1 MSAIGEDISG
11 YSSEDLG
18 FMESLNSLEAQHRLP
33 ARIKADFH
41 EATKLGRRFN
51 DQVLR
56 PVYKEIDRKIME
68 DNEYLPEEFI
78 KKANEWGLYTLWIPK
93 MYGGQG
99 MTMLSLYPFMEEIS
113 SICAGLAN
121 LIGAHYL
128 GVSVLCSSCN
138 IKVTNR
144 ILREVVSE
152 CNKGN
157 PCLIS
162 LAWTE
167 PDAGTDSSEIPL
179 LPKAKVRTQATKIA
193 GGYVVNGSKVFI
205 SAGHL
210 STWHMLICYEDIRK
224 PAETLIMLA
233 VKNGMK
239 GFTFGH
245 KEEKMGQKACV
256 ASELIFEDCFVPDEN
271 VCFSGDQVK
280 GLNITAKEAGC
291 KVISMFP
298 PVSQPGV
305 GSIGTGIAR
314 AACEAAI
321 RYTVNKKIA
330 GVSLINQEWVQ
341 MIIADMYANV
351 IMARTLYM
359 EAAYA
364 AGLKSMI
371 RLLFAKVPFY
381 LSLYTPSWMF
391 TRFVSPLFNL
401 KIVNRLYRKMNFDW
415 INEEDERQM
424 SGLGALTKF
433 SCTDI
438 AMVNCAK
445 ALDLMG
451 AEGTRNNIGVEK
463 LLRDAKLLQIY
474 EGTNEV
480 NRINLFHHHIAHN
493 IPGVRVF
500 EEKNQGGKP

>member
-1 MSAIGEDISG
+1 MGLIREETSGDSSA
-11 YSSEDLG
+11 G
-18 FMESLNSLEAQHRLP
+18 FSFMDSLNSLEAQHRLP
-33 ARIKADFH
+33 ARIKTDFH
-41 EATKLGRRFN
+41 EATKLARRFN
-51 DQVLR
+51 DEVLR
-56 PVYKEIDRKIME
+56 PIYQDIDRKIME
-68 DNEYLPEEFI
+68 DNEYLPVEFI
-78 KKANEWGLYTLWIPK
+78 RKANEWGLYTFWIPK

-99 MTMLSLYPFMEEIS
+99 MNMLSLYPFMEEIS
-113 SICAGLAN
+113 SVCAGLAN

-138 IKVTNR
+138 IKVINR
-144 ILREVVSE
+144 ILRSVVSE

-179 LPKAKVRTQATKIA
+179 LPQAKVRTQATKVA
-193 GGYVVNGSKVFI
+193 GGYMVNGSKVFI
-205 SAGHL
+205 SAGHV
-210 STWHMLICYEDIRK
+210 STWHMLICYEDIRR
-224 PAETLIMLA
+224 PADTLIMLA

-271 VCFSGDQVK
+271 VCFSGDQLG
-280 GLNITAKEAGC
+280 GLNITAREAGM
-291 KVISMFP
+291 KVISLFP

-314 AACEAAI
+314 AACDAAI
-321 RYTVNKKIA
+321 RYAAKKKIA
-330 GVSLINQEWVQ
+330 GESLINQEWVQ
-341 MIIADMYANV
+341 MAIADMYANV
-351 IMARTLYM
+351 VMARALYM

-371 RLLFAKVPFY
+371 RLLFAKVLFY
-381 LSLYTPSWMF
+381 LSLYTPSWVF

-401 KIVNRLYRKMNFDW
+401 EIINRLYRKMNFEWTSD
-415 INEEDERQM
+415 EDERHM

-438 AMVNCAK
+438 AVANCAK
-445 ALDLMG
+445 AIDLMG
-451 AEGTRNNIGVEK
+451 ADGTRNDAGAEK
-463 LLRDAKLLQIY
+463 MLRDAKLLQIY

-480 NRINLFHHHIAHN
+480 NRINLFAHHIAHN
-493 IPGVRVF
+493 MPGVRVF
-500 EEKNQGGKP
+500 E

>member
-1 MSAIGEDISG
+1 MGSIRQETSGDSSA
-11 YSSEDLG
+11 G
-18 FMESLNSLEAQHRLP
+18 FRFMDSLNSLEAQHRLP
-33 ARIKADFH
+33 ARIKTDFH
-41 EATKLGRRFN
+41 EATKLARRFN
-51 DQVLR
+51 DEVLR
-56 PVYKEIDRKIME
+56 PVYQEIDRKIMK

-78 KKANEWGLYTLWIPK
+78 KKANEWGLYTFWIPK

-99 MTMLSLYPFMEEIS
+99 MNMLSLYPFMEEIS
-113 SICAGLAN
+113 SVCAGLAN

-138 IKVTNR
+138 IKVINR
-144 ILREVVSE
+144 ILRSVVSE

-179 LPKAKVRTQATKIA
+179 LPQAKVRTQATKVA
-193 GGYVVNGSKVFI
+193 GGYMVNGSKVFI
-205 SAGHL
+205 SAGHV
-210 STWHMLICYEDIRK
+210 STWHMLICYEDIRR
-224 PAETLIMLA
+224 PADTLIMLA

-271 VCFSGDQVK
+271 VCYSGNQVG
-280 GLNITAKEAGC
+280 GLNITAREAGL
-291 KVISMFP
+291 KVISLFP

-314 AACEAAI
+314 AACDAAI
-321 RYTVNKKIA
+321 RYATKKKIA
-330 GVSLINQEWVQ
+330 GESLINQEWVQ
-341 MIIADMYANV
+341 MAIADMYANV

-371 RLLFAKVPFY
+371 RLLFAKVLFY
-381 LSLYTPSWMF
+381 LSLYTPSWVF
-391 TRFVSPLFNL
+391 TQFVSPLFNL
-401 KIVNRLYRKMNFDW
+401 EIVNRLYRKMNFEWTSD
-415 INEEDERQM
+415 EDERHM

-438 AMVNCAK
+438 AVANCAK
-445 ALDLMG
+445 ALNLMG
-451 AEGTRNNIGVEK
+451 ADGTRNDIGAEK

-480 NRINLFHHHIAHN
+480 NRINLFSHHIAHN
-493 IPGVRVF
+493 MPGVRVF
-500 EEKNQGGKP
+500 E

>member
-1 MSAIGEDISG
+1 MGSIRTEKSG
-11 YSSEDLG
+11 YSSAG
-18 FMESLNSLEAQHRLP
+18 FSFMDSLNSLEAQHRLP
-33 ARIKADFH
+33 ARIKVDFH
-41 EATKLGRRFN
+41 EATKLAQRFIEKVI
-51 DQVLR
+51 Q
-56 PVYKEIDRKIME
+56 PVYQDIDRKIME
-68 DNEYLPEEFI
+68 DNEYLPLDFI
-78 KKANEWGLYTLWIPK
+78 RKANEWGLYTLWIPK

-99 MTMLSLYPFMEEIS
+99 MNMLSLYPFMEELS
-113 SICAGLAN
+113 SVCAGLAN

-138 IKVTNR
+138 IKVINR
-144 ILREVVSE
+144 ILRAVVSE

-167 PDAGTDSSEIPL
+167 PDAGTDQSEIPL
-179 LPKAKVRTQATKIA
+179 LPQAKVRTQATKVA

-205 SAGHL
+205 SAGHV
-210 STWHMLICYEDIRK
+210 STWHMLICYEDIRR
-224 PAETLIMLA
+224 PADTLIMLA
-233 VKNGMK
+233 VKTGMK

-271 VCFSGDQVK
+271 VCFSGDQVG
-280 GLNITAKEAGC
+280 GLNITAKEAGL

-321 RYTVNKKIA
+321 RYAAKKKIA
-330 GVSLINQEWVQ
+330 GESLINQEWVQ
-341 MIIADMYANV
+341 MAIADMYANV
-351 IMARTLYM
+351 VMARTLYM

-371 RLLFAKVPFY
+371 RLLFAKVLFY
-381 LSLYTPSWMF
+381 LSLYTPSWVF

-401 KIVNRLYRKMNFDW
+401 EIVNRLYRKMNFEWTSD
-415 INEEDERQM
+415 EDERHM

-438 AMVNCAK
+438 AVANCAK

-451 AEGTRNNIGVEK
+451 ADGTRNDIGAEK

-480 NRINLFHHHIAHN
+480 NRINLFSHHIAYN
-493 IPGVRVF
+493 MPGVRVF
-500 EEKNQGGKP
+500 E

>member
-1 MSAIGEDISG
+1 MGSIGPETSRYFSA
-11 YSSEDLG
+11 DLG
-18 FMESLNSLEAQHRLP
+18 FMDSLNSLEAQHRLP

-41 EATKLGRRFN
+41 EATKLARRFN
-51 DQVLR
+51 EKVIQ
-56 PVYKEIDRKIME
+56 PVYQEIDRKIME
-68 DNEYLPEEFI
+68 DNEYLPVEFI
-78 KKANEWGLYTLWIPK
+78 RKANEWGLYTLWIPK

-99 MTMLSLYPFMEEIS
+99 MNMLSLYTFMEEIS
-113 SICAGLAN
+113 SVCAGLAN

-138 IKVTNR
+138 IKVINR
-144 ILREVVSE
+144 ILRAVVSE
-152 CNKGN
+152 CSKGN

-167 PDAGTDSSEIPL
+167 ADAGTDQSEVPL
-179 LPKAKVRTQATKIA
+179 LPHAKVRTQATKVA

-205 SAGHL
+205 SAGHV

-224 PAETLIMLA
+224 PADTLIMLA
-233 VKNGMK
+233 VKTGMK

-271 VCFSGDQVK
+271 VCFSRDQVG
-280 GLNITAKEAGC
+280 GLNITTKEAGL
-291 KVISMFP
+291 KVIGMFP
-298 PVSQPGV
+298 AVSQPGV

-321 RYTVNKKIA
+321 RYAAKKKIA

-351 IMARTLYM
+351 VMARTLYM

-364 AGLKSMI
+364 AGLRSMI
-371 RLLFAKVPFY
+371 RLLFAKVLFY
-381 LSLYTPSWMF
+381 LSLYTPSWVF

-401 KIVNRLYRKMNFDW
+401 EIVNRIYRKMNFEWTSD
-415 INEEDERQM
+415 EDERHM

-438 AMVNCAK
+438 AVANCAK

-451 AEGTRNNIGVEK
+451 ADGTRNDIGAEK

-480 NRINLFHHHIAHN
+480 NRINLFSQHIAHN

-500 EEKNQGGKP
+500 E

>member
-1 MSAIGEDISG
+1 MGSIRPETSG
-11 YSSEDLG
+11 YSSAGFG
-18 FMESLNSLEAQHRLP
+18 FMDSLNSLEAQHRLP
-33 ARIKADFH
+33 ARIKTDFH
-41 EATKLGRRFN
+41 EAIKLARRFN
-51 DQVLR
+51 DEVLR
-56 PVYKEIDRKIME
+56 PIYQEIDRKIME
-68 DNEYLPEEFI
+68 DNEYLPMEFI
-78 KKANEWGLYTLWIPK
+78 RKANEWGLYTLWIPK

-99 MTMLSLYPFMEEIS
+99 MNMLSLYAFIEELS
-113 SICAGLAN
+113 SVCAGLAN

-138 IKVTNR
+138 MKVTNR

-152 CNKGN
+152 SEKGN

-167 PDAGTDSSEIPL
+167 PGAGTDQSEVPL
-179 LPKAKVRTQATKIA
+179 LPQAKVRTQAAKVK
-193 GGYVVNGSKVFI
+193 GGYIVNGSKVFI

-210 STWHMLICYEDIRK
+210 STWHMLICYEDVKK
-224 PAETLIMLA
+224 PADTIIMLA
-233 VKNGMK
+233 VKTGMK

-271 VCFSGDQVK
+271 VCFSKDQVS
-280 GLNITAKEAGC
+280 GFNISAREAGM

-298 PVSQPGV
+298 AVSQPGV
-305 GSIGTGIAR
+305 GSIGAGIAR
-314 AACEAAI
+314 AACDAAI
-321 RYTVNKKIA
+321 RYAAEKKIA
-330 GVSLINQEWVQ
+330 GVRLINQEWVQ
-341 MIIADMYANV
+341 MVIANMYANV
-351 IMARTLYM
+351 MTARTLYM

-364 AGLKSMI
+364 AGLKSML
-371 RLLFAKVPFY
+371 RLLFAKSLFY
-381 LSLYTPSWMF
+381 LSLYTPSWVF

-401 KIVNRLYRKMNFDW
+401 KIVNHIFRKMNFEWTSD
-415 INEEDERQM
+415 EDERHM

-438 AMVNCAK
+438 AVANCAK

-451 AEGTRNNIGVEK
+451 ADGTQNDIGTEK

-474 EGTNEV
+474 EGTNEI
-480 NRINLFHHHIAHN
+480 NRINLFSQHIAHN

-500 EEKNQGGKP
+500 E

>member
-1 MSAIGEDISG
+1 MGSIRTEKSG
-11 YSSEDLG
+11 YSSAG
-18 FMESLNSLEAQHRLP
+18 FSFMDSLNSLEAQHRLP
-33 ARIKADFH
+33 ARIKVDFH
-41 EATKLGRRFN
+41 EATKLAQRFIEKVI
-51 DQVLR
+51 Q
-56 PVYKEIDRKIME
+56 PVYQDIDRKIME
-68 DNEYLPEEFI
+68 DNEYLPLDFI
-78 KKANEWGLYTLWIPK
+78 RKANEWGLYTLWIPK

-99 MTMLSLYPFMEEIS
+99 MNMLSLYPFMEELS
-113 SICAGLAN
+113 SVCAGLAN

-138 IKVTNR
+138 IKVINR
-144 ILREVVSE
+144 ILRAVVSE

-167 PDAGTDSSEIPL
+167 PDAGTDQSEIPL
-179 LPKAKVRTQATKIA
+179 LPQAKVRTQATKVV

-205 SAGHL
+205 SAGHV
-210 STWHMLICYEDIRK
+210 STWHMLICYEDIRR
-224 PAETLIMLA
+224 PADTLIMLA
-233 VKNGMK
+233 VKTGMK

-271 VCFSGDQVK
+271 VCFSGDQVG
-280 GLNITAKEAGC
+280 GLNITAKEAGL

-321 RYTVNKKIA
+321 RYAAKKKIA

-341 MIIADMYANV
+341 MAIADMYANV
-351 IMARTLYM
+351 VMARTLYM

-371 RLLFAKVPFY
+371 RLLFARVLFY
-381 LSLYTPSWMF
+381 LSLYTPSWVF

-401 KIVNRLYRKMNFDW
+401 EIVNRLYRKMNFEWTSD
-415 INEEDERQM
+415 EDERHM

-438 AMVNCAK
+438 AVANCAK

-451 AEGTRNNIGVEK
+451 ADGTRNDIGAEK

-480 NRINLFHHHIAHN
+480 NRINLFSHHIAYN
-493 IPGVRVF
+493 MPGVRVF
-500 EEKNQGGKP
+500 E

>member
-1 MSAIGEDISG
+1 MGSIRTEKSR
-11 YSSEDLG
+11 YSSAG
-18 FMESLNSLEAQHRLP
+18 FSFMDSLNSLEAQHRLP
-33 ARIKADFH
+33 ARIKVDFH
-41 EATKLGRRFN
+41 ESTKLARRFIE
-51 DQVLR
+51 QVIQ
-56 PVYKEIDRKIME
+56 PVYQDIDRKIME
-68 DNEYLPEEFI
+68 DNEYLPVDFI
-78 KKANEWGLYTLWIPK
+78 RKANEWGLYTLWIPK

-99 MTMLSLYPFMEEIS
+99 MNMLSLYPFMEEVS
-113 SICAGLAN
+113 SVCAGLAN

-128 GVSVLCSSCN
+128 GVSVLCASCN
-138 IKVTNR
+138 IKVINR
-144 ILREVVSE
+144 ILRSVVSE

-179 LPKAKVRTQATKIA
+179 LPHAKVRTQATKVG
-193 GGYVVNGSKVFI
+193 GGYIVNGSKVFI
-205 SAGHL
+205 SAGHV
-210 STWHMLICYEDIRK
+210 STWHMLICYEDIKR
-224 PAETLIMLA
+224 PADTLIMLA

-271 VCFSGDQVK
+271 VCFSGDQLG
-280 GLNITAKEAGC
+280 GLNITAREAGL
-291 KVISMFP
+291 KVISLFP

-314 AACEAAI
+314 AACDAAI
-321 RYTVNKKIA
+321 RYAAKKKIA
-330 GVSLINQEWVQ
+330 GESLINQEWVQ
-341 MIIADMYANV
+341 MAIADMYANV
-351 IMARTLYM
+351 ITARTLYM

-371 RLLFAKVPFY
+371 RLLFAKVLFY

-391 TRFVSPLFNL
+391 TLFVSPLFNIE
-401 KIVNRLYRKMNFDW
+401 IVNRLYRKMNFEWTSD
-415 INEEDERQM
+415 EDERHM

-438 AMVNCAK
+438 AVANCAK

-451 AEGTRNNIGVEK
+451 ADGTRNDIGAEK

-480 NRINLFHHHIAHN
+480 NRINLFSHHIAHN
-493 IPGVRVF
+493 MPGVRVF
-500 EEKNQGGKP
+500 E

>member
-1 MSAIGEDISG
+1 MGLIREETSG
-11 YSSEDLG
+11 DSSPG
-18 FMESLNSLEAQHRLP
+18 FSFMDSLNSLEAQHRLP
-33 ARIKADFH
+33 ARIKTDFH
-41 EATKLGRRFN
+41 EATKLARRFN
-51 DQVLR
+51 DEVLR
-56 PVYKEIDRKIME
+56 PIYQDIDRKIME
-68 DNEYLPEEFI
+68 DNEYLPVEFI
-78 KKANEWGLYTLWIPK
+78 RKANEWGLYTFWIPK

-99 MTMLSLYPFMEEIS
+99 MNMLSLYPFMEEIS
-113 SICAGLAN
+113 SVCAGLAN

-138 IKVTNR
+138 IKVINR
-144 ILREVVSE
+144 ILRSVVSE

-179 LPKAKVRTQATKIA
+179 LPQAKVRTQATKVA
-193 GGYVVNGSKVFI
+193 GGYMVNGSKVFI
-205 SAGHL
+205 SAGHV
-210 STWHMLICYEDIRK
+210 STWHMLICYEDIRR
-224 PAETLIMLA
+224 PADTLIMLA

-271 VCFSGDQVK
+271 VCFSGDQLG
-280 GLNITAKEAGC
+280 GLNITAREAGM
-291 KVISMFP
+291 KVISLFP

-314 AACEAAI
+314 AACDAAI
-321 RYTVNKKIA
+321 RYAAKKKVA
-330 GVSLINQEWVQ
+330 GESLINQEWVQ
-341 MIIADMYANV
+341 MAIADMYANV
-351 IMARTLYM
+351 VMARALYM

-371 RLLFAKVPFY
+371 RLLFAKVLFY
-381 LSLYTPSWMF
+381 LSLYTPSWVF

-401 KIVNRLYRKMNFDW
+401 EIINRLYRKMNFEWTSD
-415 INEEDERQM
+415 EDERHM

-438 AMVNCAK
+438 AVANCAK
-445 ALDLMG
+445 AIDLMG
-451 AEGTRNNIGVEK
+451 ADGTRNDAGAEK
-463 LLRDAKLLQIY
+463 MLRDAKLLQIY

-480 NRINLFHHHIAHN
+480 NRINLFAHHIAHN
-493 IPGVRVF
+493 MPGVRVF
-500 EEKNQGGKP
+500 E